1 MRSGLVATL
10 IAALL
15 GSSLSLLRS
24 SARAMQNAGTR
35 RDPEIVHKA
44 RVSIRRMR
52 AALRVFERKTAVR
65 RAQKALKR
73 LGQALGEARDWDV
86 VQTRLLPE
94 RRAEFAHTVG
104 KDAMRRVAR
113 RAQLARA
120 RANTA
125 ARRFVAGERFESW
138 LVRVEELKLALER
151 APATSNTPAD
161 VTVDKA
167 TANRAL
173 ARQGA
178 RVLRLGVRLA
188 QLDGARRHRL
198 RIETKRLRYAV
209 ELCAPVIPRHGRK
222 QWLRTLKG
230 LQEVLGTINDTRVL
244 EDRLGPLGDDAA
256 LGRRLAAIR
265 RNTVREQLP
274 QAAALFMAW
283 RLAPWKA

>member
-1 MRSGLVATL
+1 
-10 IAALL
+10 
-15 GSSLSLLRS
+15 
-24 SARAMQNAGTR
+24 MQDAGTR
-35 RDPEIVHKA
+35 RNPEIVHKA

-52 AALRVFERKTAVR
+52 AALRVFGAVLEHRRAVR

-86 VQTRLLPE
+86 VQARLLPE
-94 RRAEFAHTVG
+94 RHAELAQAVG

-113 RAQLARA
+113 SAQLARA

-151 APATSNTPAD
+151 ASGTSNTPANIK
-161 VTVDKA
+161 VDKA
-167 TANRAL
+167 AANRAL

-178 RVLRLGVRLA
+178 RVLRLGVRLTE
-188 QLDGARRHRL
+188 LNGARRHRL
-198 RIETKRLRYAV
+198 RIEAKRLRYAV

-244 EDRLGPLGDDAA
+244 GDRLESLGNDAA

-265 RNTVREQLP
+265 RDTVREQLP
-274 QAAALFMAW
+274 QAAALFTAW
-283 RLAPWKA
+283 RLARPPWKA

>member
-1 MRSGLVATL
+1 
-10 IAALL
+10 
-15 GSSLSLLRS
+15 
-24 SARAMQNAGTR
+24 MQDAGTR
-35 RDPEIVHKA
+35 GDPEIVHKA

-52 AALRVFERKTAVR
+52 AALRVFGALLERKTAVR

-73 LGQALGEARDWDV
+73 LGKALGEARDWDV
-86 VQTRLLPE
+86 VQARLLPE
-94 RRAEFAHTVG
+94 RRAELAHAVG
-104 KDAMRRVAR
+104 EDAMRRVAR

-138 LVRVEELKLALER
+138 LVRVEELKLALDR

-167 TANRAL
+167 AANRAL

-178 RVLRLGVRLA
+178 RVLRLGVRLTE
-188 QLDGARRHRL
+188 LDGTRRHRL
-198 RIETKRLRYAV
+198 RIEAKRLRYAV

-244 EDRLGPLGDDAA
+244 ENRLGPLGNDAA

-283 RLAPWKA
+283 RLARPPWKA

>member
-1 MRSGLVATL
+1 
-10 IAALL
+10 
-15 GSSLSLLRS
+15 
-24 SARAMQNAGTR
+24 MQNAGTR
-35 RDPEIVHKA
+35 LNPEIVHKA

-52 AALRVFERKTAVR
+52 AALRVFGAVLEHRRAVR

-86 VQTRLLPE
+86 VQARLLPE
-94 RRAEFAHTVG
+94 RHAELAQAVG

-113 RAQLARA
+113 SAQLARA

-151 APATSNTPAD
+151 APGTSNTPANIK
-161 VTVDKA
+161 VSKA
-167 TANRAL
+167 ANRAL

-178 RVLRLGVRLA
+178 RVLRLGVRLTE
-188 QLDGARRHRL
+188 LDGARRHRL
-198 RIETKRLRYAV
+198 RIEAKRLRYAV
-209 ELCAPVIPRHGRK
+209 ELCAPVIPRQVRK

-230 LQEVLGTINDTRVL
+230 LQEVLGTINDSRVL
-244 EDRLGPLGDDAA
+244 GDRLGPLGDDAA

-265 RNTVREQLP
+265 RDTVREQLP

-283 RLAPWKA
+283 RLARPPWKA